1 MQPKPKLE
9 SFETLEA
16 YLEALIDWK
25 FEQRLELDRE
35 WLRSLGVKSE

>member
-25 FEQRLELDRE
+25 FEQRLY
-35 WLRSLGVKSE
+35 SIGSGSGV

>member
-25 FEQRLELDRE
+25 FEQRICQD
-35 WLRSLGVKSE
+35 SLFGQWVVR